1 MQEGVRIGLSV
12 QVDKEV
18 VRVEVPRKEVI
29 KVGGICAGGS

>member
-1 MQEGVRIGLSV
+1 MQEVVRIGLSV

-18 VRVEVPRKEVI
+18 VRVEVPIQEVI